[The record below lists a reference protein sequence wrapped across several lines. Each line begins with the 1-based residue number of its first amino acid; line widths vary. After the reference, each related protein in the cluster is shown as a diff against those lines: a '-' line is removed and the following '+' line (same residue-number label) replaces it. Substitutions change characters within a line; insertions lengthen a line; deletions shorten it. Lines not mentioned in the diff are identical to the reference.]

1 MEEFDLDRATEIG
14 WAGFQSQLAD
24 HLAGTHE
31 PLTVLPFGGDAAS
44 SPVLEVRPT
53 GGGEDEALHAELRA
67 PEGSTWPEDDRARHM
82 AALGWSTDP
91 GRTAYLIDLPRTH
104 AHLLAAVLTDTLRE
118 VVGVPHPAF
127 LDAGVLTPRPP
138 AEDQQEKPPV
148 PELDLDTAVPVQ
160 TPQQLRELVDTTL
173 HVLIGHPPRH
183 DQDGDVP
190 ILFGSALVYVR
201 TADAQPVVTI
211 FSIPVQDITD
221 MTAARREVEIF
232 NRSSVFAKLH
242 LVGRQAVASVS
253 IPCLP
258 FVPRHL
264 VGMVQMMG
272 RDIDRLDEDLA
283 LRVGGR
289 RWIDLVSGSGA
300 MRGLGSPAGREDAA
314 GAQEEPAPDG
324 GGSADTGSGDGGDR
338 AGGDGTDVPPELR
351 TLLEMSSDSTP
362 LDPARVAEVCH
373 NDRGLLLR
381 LIRIAEEQT
390 ISWRSSVGEAR
401 AAGDADRVRE
411 ATQEMRGWR
420 STVRDLRAAL
430 RHVVTFGPEEDD
442 QG

>member
-1 MEEFDLDRATEIG
+1 MEQFDLDRATEIG

-31 PLTVLPFGGDAAS
+31 PLTVLPFGGDAAT

-53 GGGEDEALHAELRA
+53 GEDPDEALHAELRA
-67 PEGSTWPEDDRARHM
+67 PEGSTWPEDDRSRHM
-82 AALGWSTDP
+82 AALGWSTDA
-91 GRTAYLIDLPRTH
+91 GRTAYLLDLPRTH

-138 AEDQQEKPPV
+138 AEDQQETPPV
-148 PELDLDTAVPVQ
+148 PELDVDAAVLVQ

-183 DQDGDVP
+183 DADGDVP

-201 TADAQPVVTI
+201 TADAQPVVTV
-211 FSIPVQDITD
+211 FAIPVQDITD
-221 MTAARREVEIF
+221 LTAARREVEIF
-232 NRSSVFAKLH
+232 NRSSVFAKFH
-242 LVGRQAVASVS
+242 LVGRQIVASVS

-300 MRGLGSPAGREDAA
+300 VRGPGLTSGPAGTPDAPA
-314 GAQEEPAPDG
+314 GPAP
-324 GGSADTGSGDGGDR
+324 
-338 AGGDGTDVPPELR
+338 AGEEGADVPPELR
-351 TLLEMSSDSTP
+351 TLLEMAGDGGP
-362 LDPARVAEVCH
+362 LDPAVVAEVCH
-373 NDRGLLLR
+373 HDRALLLR

-430 RHVVTFGPEEDD
+430 RHVVTFGPEEPDE
-442 QG
+442 G